1 MPKLTEVRLTLL
13 ITISPLKELEARLR
27 VLSVGWVKRVV
38 GIGPV
43 RLLDAALMLA
53 RAGRVSNRSGREVRA
68 FPDMSLFVSSCPL
81 ECKRDHSQ
89 PEQSVE

>member
-1 MPKLTEVRLTLL
+1 
-13 ITISPLKELEARLR
+13 LEARLR

-68 FPDMSLFVSSCPL
+68 FPEMSLSVSSCPL
-81 ECKRDHSQ
+81 ECQRDYSQ
-89 PEQSVE
+89 SEQSVEREQVGTQWTG